1 MPWNGYRDHEADIG
15 DGWDALENCSLY
27 KGGACIRRL
36 GFGAR
41 VDLSSA
47 VVRSGA
53 ELGNYA
59 LVGTAAGAILS
70 ITQSTGS
77 VASLT
82 TGLTTTN
89 WPTWAGMNGRL
100 YYSNGVEM
108 RVSDSGTSVRT
119 LGITAPSVA
128 ATASA
133 GSSGGVVTAGTHLV
147 RYRYADTTRGR
158 LSNPSTAVSVVTTA
172 GQKITA
178 GYTVSGDST
187 VNTIYIE
194 MTADGDSEYYRVA
207 TLSNTGVSTLIDIS
221 DEDLVLG
228 VSAAR
233 DGEFQHSPP
242 PSGEILVEHR
252 QRLWLGNISTG
263 TVYWSRPMY
272 PESWDSTVY
281 ARRVTL
287 DSGDSLSAMASF
299 YSDLYVVG
307 QRSMRRLVYTSD
319 PGGAMVLDV
328 PGNFGCFNQ
337 RCLLKVDGGLLV
349 GWGRNGAWIV
359 DAMQPKKISRPI
371 DDTIVSLADSSNLTQ
386 RFICF
391 EPIRREIHFVFP
403 LSGETTCKAAAV
415 WSIDRNEWTL
425 TKWRNPMTAAVLN
438 SSYSDRQRLMLCDAN
453 GYAWRVGVSANDG
466 GGNGVVTVTSGST
479 TSVINGTNTA
489 VVGQYAYF
497 PATGEERRIT
507 VASGSQITLA
517 TAISSAPTAGS
528 KVYIGSIRMRLVTD
542 WWPGDGINDKK
553 RPTGFNM
560 AVRPDD
566 DMGTAIVNYYQDFS
580 GTAVEATSFAA
591 DTFAEGVSIADGD
604 ITVDFDAGTND
615 GYVSIPT
622 PADWKRTLRAE
633 IIAETPLD
641 GIQFIECAFDKQSSI
656 PVEKE

>member
-1 MPWNGYRDHEADIG
+1 MAWNGYRDHESDIG
-15 DGWDALENCSLY
+15 DGWDAIENGSLY

-41 VDLSSA
+41 VDLSGA

-59 LVGTAAGAILS
+59 MVGTAAGAILS
-70 ITQSTGS
+70 VTQSTGL
-77 VASLT
+77 VASLA
-82 TGLTTTN
+82 TGLSTTN

-100 YYSNGVEM
+100 YYSNGVET

-119 LGITAPSVA
+119 LGIAAPSVT

-133 GSSGGVVTAGTHLV
+133 GSSGGVITAGTHLV
-147 RYRYADTTRGR
+147 RYRYADTTRSR
-158 LSNPSTAVSVVTTA
+158 LSNPSVAVSVVATA

-194 MTADGDSEYYRVA
+194 MTADGDTEYYRVA
-207 TLSNTGVSTLIDIS
+207 TLSNSGTSTLVDIS

-228 VSAAR
+228 VSAQR

-252 QRLWLGNISTG
+252 QRLWLGSISNG
-263 TVYWSRPMY
+263 IVYWSRPMY
-272 PESWDSTVY
+272 PESWDSTAY

-319 PGGAMVLDV
+319 PGGAMVLEV

-337 RCLLKVDGGLLV
+337 RCIAKIDGGLLV
-349 GWGRNGAWIV
+349 GWGRNGAWVV

-371 DDTIVSLADSSNLTQ
+371 DDTIVGLADTSNLTQ
-386 RFICF
+386 RFICY
-391 EPIRREIHFVFP
+391 EPIRREVHFVFP
-403 LSGETTCKAAAV
+403 LSGQTTCKAAAV

-438 SSYSDRQRLMLCDAN
+438 SSYSDRQRLMLCDGN
-453 GYAWRVGVSANDG
+453 GYAWRVGVLANDG
-466 GGNGVVTVTSGST
+466 CDNGVITVTSGST
-479 TSVINGTNTA
+479 SSVINGTNTA
-489 VVGQYAYF
+489 VVGQYAYI
-497 PATGEERRIT
+497 PSTGEERLIT
-507 VASGSQITLA
+507 VASGSQITVG
-517 TAISSAPTAGS
+517 SAFSAAPSAGTQ
-528 KVYIGSIRMRLVTD
+528 VYVGGIRMRLVTD
-542 WWPGDGINDKK
+542 WWPGEGINDKK
-553 RPTGFNM
+553 RPIGFNV
-560 AVRPDD
+560 AVRPEG
-566 DMGTAIVNYYQDFS
+566 DMGTAIVNYYQDFGS
-580 GTAVEATSFAA
+580 TAVEATSFAS

-604 ITVDFDAGTND
+604 ITLDFDSGVND
-615 GYVSIPT
+615 GYVSVPC
-622 PADWKRTLRAE
+622 PADWKRVLRAE

-641 GIQFIECAFDKQSSI
+641 GVQFIECSFDGQSSL
-656 PVEKE
+656 PAPKE